1 MTAIKSRS
9 TWNTSAISTPLALS
23 SVFMHQSANLL
34 FWTLENVDTW
44 LKQMLTH
51 KDHWSMYI
59 KPLKTD
65 TSNVSRI
72 HRFDCKTKELL
83 KHYIHTMAQ
92 QWRKSCESSAT
103 TTLPSIL
110 CECYIRSEG
119 FPLKPIAI
127 KSHKILNGRLC
138 WKLLV

>member
-1 MTAIKSRS
+1 
-9 TWNTSAISTPLALS
+9 
-23 SVFMHQSANLL
+23 
-34 FWTLENVDTW
+34 
-44 LKQMLTH
+44 
-51 KDHWSMYI
+51 MYI
-59 KPLKTD
+59 KPLKQTPPMCPEY
-65 TSNVSRI
+65 TGLTV
-72 HRFDCKTKELL
+72 KLKKLL

-138 WKLLV
+138 